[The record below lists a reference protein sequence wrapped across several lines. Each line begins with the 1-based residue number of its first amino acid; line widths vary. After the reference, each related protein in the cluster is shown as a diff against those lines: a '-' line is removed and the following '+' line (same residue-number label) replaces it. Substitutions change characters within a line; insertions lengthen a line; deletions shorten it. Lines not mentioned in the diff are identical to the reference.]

1 METKIILETERLILR
16 EFNTRDA
23 EFIFTLLNTPAWIEF
38 IGDKN
43 VKSLQDAKSYI
54 KKSLIKSYKDN
65 DFGLWLV
72 IQKDSNIPIGMCG
85 LVNRPTLKDVDIG
98 FALLPE
104 FLNLGFG
111 YEAASATL
119 NYANNVLNIDKIV
132 AITMSKNNASIK
144 LLEKLGLVFEKEIT
158 LSKDDKVLLYSPSG
172 TGKK

>member
-38 IGDKN
+38 IGDKK
-43 VKSLQDAKSYI
+43 VKTLQDAKSYI

-104 FLNLGFG
+104 FLNLGYG
-111 YEAASATL
+111 YEAAYATL
-119 NYANNVLNIDKIV
+119 NYAKSVLKIDKIV

-144 LLEKLGLVFEKEIT
+144 LLEKLGLVFENEIT
-158 LSKDDKVLLYSPSG
+158 LSKDDKVLLYSPPE
-172 TGKK
+172 TGKN